1 MGDPGDGS
9 YPTAGLLVVG
19 CFSCELS
26 FELSAKASYRLEDK
40 NEESESSDDDDFEV
54 VHPRVQ
60 IANLMDVR
68 CKRRGVKENFPKKKK
83 VRQIMA
89 SVPGLRTRTS
99 PASLFKKISLMNEAQ
114 KQAVRDMGFGSVL
127 QLGVRKLPGKL
138 AFWVV
143 EHFDCKS
150 CSIVVGGNQ
159 GIRVDE
165 DDVYRV
171 YGFPKGKKEIEIFK
185 RKHRSPLYDEWL
197 AFFEDSTKDDIKITH
212 VLDVMIERVD
222 ADIWFKRH
230 FIIAMA
236 CCLIESMTS
245 GTVHPYILN
254 CLHDM
259 DKLRE
264 WNWGAYV
271 LDSACDQRLSWDKN
285 KKKVFA
291 GPALFLTCLYVDRI
305 QVFGSSP
312 SRREFPIISNWT
324 TSTLLKRQKKELVNS
339 YFGGGRLRTPIKLP
353 DEYQIQHE
361 TDGRNLADEQPKKS
375 STDGYGQHI
384 NLGLRIMQEAVAIAV
399 ENASRIENFKRM
411 VSTATT
417 LDLNDQT
424 FKDNV
429 ITACKMLGIE
439 ININELSKA
448 QDETNI
454 GVDENQ
460 DQPLDSNDMSLKD
473 TGMPA
478 SDINELSKAQ
488 DETNIGV
495 DKNQDQPLDSNDM
508 SLKDTGMPASDMLGV
523 EMNINPVEKSQDPA
537 NIFLYDD
544 PIFESELVDLVD
556 KASAESDTS
565 KTKHFECAF
574 DIPTFDLH
582 FTSLDPTKEHDNT
595 YQQKESLE
603 VAGIERNDGYQI
615 MTGNNVKDVHAN
627 NVDVSKIKE
636 KPLRDKDTS
645 SADLGL
651 NKDSDMQKAVEV
663 KNNKGNEPLTY
674 ISAYG
679 VRIRGKPAASIGSP
693 LALGDVGKG
702 KEASS
707 GKNVGVPKDD

>member
-1 MGDPGDGS
+1 MAAQSKKKKNQKGYAEETGDSPVKKKQKRISLPGIVIREPISGQVKGPRTIQQDKNKGKGKIILD
-9 YPTAGLLVVG
+9 PD
-19 CFSCELS
+19 
-26 FELSAKASYRLEDK
+26 SAKVKKSCTLQQYKNKNPDQMIEGECSKAAERKKNKGKRMLSEEDK

-99 PASLFKKISLMNEAQ
+99 PASLFKKISLMNEAK

-171 YGFPKGKKEIEIFK
+171 YGFPKGKKEIEIFE

-236 CCLIESMTS
+236 CCLIESMTN

-291 GPALFLTCLYVDRI
+291 GPALFLTVHI
-305 QVFGSSP
+305 V
-312 SRREFPIISNWT
+312 
-324 TSTLLKRQKKELVNS
+324 VV
-339 YFGGGRLRTPIKLP
+339 YFFLIL
-353 DEYQIQHE
+353 
-361 TDGRNLADEQPKKS
+361 
-375 STDGYGQHI
+375 
-384 NLGLRIMQEAVAIAV
+384 
-399 ENASRIENFKRM
+399 FCW
-411 VSTATT
+411 
-417 LDLNDQT
+417 
-424 FKDNV
+424 FV
-429 ITACKMLGIE
+429 I
-439 ININELSKA
+439 
-448 QDETNI
+448 
-454 GVDENQ
+454 
-460 DQPLDSNDMSLKD
+460 
-473 TGMPA
+473 
-478 SDINELSKAQ
+478 
-488 DETNIGV
+488 
-495 DKNQDQPLDSNDM
+495 
-508 SLKDTGMPASDMLGV
+508 
-523 EMNINPVEKSQDPA
+523 
-537 NIFLYDD
+537 
-544 PIFESELVDLVD
+544 
-556 KASAESDTS
+556 
-565 KTKHFECAF
+565 
-574 DIPTFDLH
+574 
-582 FTSLDPTKEHDNT
+582 
-595 YQQKESLE
+595 
-603 VAGIERNDGYQI
+603 
-615 MTGNNVKDVHAN
+615 
-627 NVDVSKIKE
+627 
-636 KPLRDKDTS
+636 
-645 SADLGL
+645 
-651 NKDSDMQKAVEV
+651 
-663 KNNKGNEPLTY
+663 
-674 ISAYG
+674 
-679 VRIRGKPAASIGSP
+679 
-693 LALGDVGKG
+693 
-702 KEASS
+702 
-707 GKNVGVPKDD
+707 